1 MLGMKVGSRDNL
13 GQHFITVNNQK
24 GALSRWKTRFSI
36 NRRQN
41 KMSVS
46 RQYTAQKPQRKDASG
61 RCYSPQKWDDE
72 LHQLSL
78 RNHFLVE
85 KVQAP
90 QEVFISLWAPQG
102 LPHLREETSV
112 TTRGSKHPCAWERL
126 RRGRPRTDLLKEHG
140 FSAGAVFAHLGHA
153 VIFPHDFG
161 FLLQK

>member
-1 MLGMKVGSRDNL
+1 MKIKCQSV
-13 GQHFITVNNQK
+13 T
-24 GALSRWKTRFSI
+24 
-36 NRRQN
+36 
-41 KMSVS
+41 VS
-46 RQYTAQKPQRKDASG
+46 RQYTAQKPQRQDASG

-112 TTRGSKHPCAWERL
+112 TTRGSKPPCACERL
-126 RRGRPRTDLLKEHG
+126 RRGRLQTDLLKEHG

-161 FLLQK
+161 FLLQKCAKRY